1 MCHAGGLRVIRS
13 SDALLQNL
21 WHPERAVLSAATPD
35 SHPHDR
41 TFVVTTRRG
50 RQVRVGMLICVRAMY
65 V

>member
-1 MCHAGGLRVIRS
+1 V
-13 SDALLQNL
+13 QNL

-50 RQVRVGMLICVRAMY
+50 RQVRVGMLICVRAMSDRGAALC
-65 V
+65 